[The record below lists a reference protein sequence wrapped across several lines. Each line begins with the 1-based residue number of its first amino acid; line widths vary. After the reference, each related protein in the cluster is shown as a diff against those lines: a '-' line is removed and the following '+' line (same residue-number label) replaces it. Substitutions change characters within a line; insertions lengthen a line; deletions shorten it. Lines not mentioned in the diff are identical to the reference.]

1 MPSMAEIIKESMP
14 GLASAIEK
22 NNERREKII
31 EKANF
36 ENVTLDE
43 RIKIL
48 KDDKR
53 KFSEFENRIL
63 KHYGVNLDPNI
74 KFIDIEQEKL
84 REYFSILDK
93 GKMDLF
99 IGKDLKVSPG
109 RPHGYF
115 EEQGDCHVLKK
126 RPVPILTNEF
136 SEDRAENFLK
146 KINLQ
151 LRNKGENK
159 ILKILEDMAY
169 NYKYKLITY
178 FDANPEFNNLESFR
192 KGFKNWRFSAIIY
205 SFGLDV
211 DFKFV
216 SLAAKYYWY
225 FYNGEKYQMTAE
237 EILEKALEENFEL
250 VPYSGF
256 LEIDLKEMEENFQE
270 NDFSSKKYEYEYE
283 DEEDDEEEIAFST
296 ENFIKPS
303 VLNEEK
309 ENQEKLQR
317 SSLEI
322 EGKNIFNDFEEVDKE
337 IPFLTENFNKN
348 SVLDE
353 EIENYEKIQESPLKL
368 EKKEVFNNIEKMDEE
383 LKKKNFIVRCGEENI
398 GEVLEIFEFL
408 SQRNSRLSFAVE
420 KQQDEYV
427 GGLIFQSHNYN
438 IKKLRKFFSEKVSI
452 SFSDKTAF
460 FDNFKGNFFK
470 INYSFEKMYTEFL
483 ENKDRKKLSEVK
495 NASEVEIKVLG
506 ELYKNGEERAL
517 ILPTNFDKLCPK
529 GLNEKQLNLL
539 CFLLGRDY
547 EDIAENSYT
556 FDELC
561 RLTCV
566 SPKNIIDDLNK
577 VYEKILQFAKENNE
591 TPAFA
596 KFEIDTEN
604 KILTYLKVS
613 ESSLVIFKPNEDF
626 KDPDNYIRFY
636 NSEFIKIKGTV
647 KKRFYFIMQQFIKT
661 GFIKRTMADL
671 IDSLDMS
678 KNHFFSTFV
687 EKAIKPILDYFSIFG
702 LRLTKNV
709 KNCKNFF
716 EFVFKA
722 YKPEASEA
730 NFKKQSQLEEKVVKE
745 LKELQRKEG
754 EKLTLGTFV
763 NYFTQNFFKPLKLSR
778 TLKNRIGE
786 MCSELSRS
794 KVHFE
799 IS

>member
-1 MPSMAEIIKESMP
+1 MQSMAEIIKESMP

-48 KDDKR
+48 KDNQR
-53 KFSEFENRIL
+53 KFSKFENRIL

-84 REYFSILDK
+84 REYFSVLDK

-109 RPHGYF
+109 RPHGYL

-146 KINLQ
+146 KINSE

-159 ILKILEDMAY
+159 ILKILEDMAC

-178 FDANPEFNNLESFR
+178 FDANPVFNNLESFR

-216 SLAAKYYWY
+216 SLAAKYFWY
-225 FYNGEKYQMTAE
+225 FYNGEKYQLTAK
-237 EILEKALEENFEL
+237 EILEKAIEENFEL
-250 VPYSGF
+250 IPYSEF

-270 NDFSSKKYEYEYE
+270 NDFNSRKYEYK
-283 DEEDDEEEIAFST
+283 DEEEVAFSV
-296 ENFIKPS
+296 ENSIEPS
-303 VLNEEK
+303 VSNEEI

-317 SSLEI
+317 NSLEL
-322 EGKNIFNDFEEVDKE
+322 EEKNVFKNLGKFDKE
-337 IPFLTENFNKN
+337 ISFSTEKFVEP
-348 SVLDE
+348 SVSNE
-353 EIENYEKIQESPLKL
+353 EIENFERIPLKP
-368 EKKEVFNNIEKMDEE
+368 EKKEIFNKIEKSDEE
-383 LKKKNFIVRCGEENI
+383 LKKKNFIVRCNEDNI

-408 SQRNSRLSFAVE
+408 AQRNSRLSFAVE

-452 SFSDKTAF
+452 NFSDKIDF
-460 FDNFKGNFFK
+460 FNNFKGDFFK
-470 INYSFEKMYTEFL
+470 INYSFERLYTEFL
-483 ENKDRKKLSEVK
+483 ENKDRKKLSKEK
-495 NASEVEIKVLG
+495 NTSEVEIKVLG

-577 VYEKILQFAKENNE
+577 VYKKILQFAKENNE

-722 YKPEASEA
+722 YKPEVSEA
-730 NFKKQSQLEEKVVKE
+730 KFKKQSQLEEKVVKE

>member
-1 MPSMAEIIKESMP
+1 MQSMAEIIKESMP

-48 KDDKR
+48 KDNQR
-53 KFSEFENRIL
+53 KFSKFENRIL

-84 REYFSILDK
+84 REYFSVLDK

-109 RPHGYF
+109 RPHGYL

-146 KINLQ
+146 KINSE

-159 ILKILEDMAY
+159 ILKILEDMAC

-178 FDANPEFNNLESFR
+178 FDANPVFNNLESFR
-192 KGFKNWRFSAIIY
+192 KGFENWRFSAIIY

-216 SLAAKYYWY
+216 SLAAKYFWY
-225 FYNGEKYQMTAE
+225 FYNGEKYQLTAK
-237 EILEKALEENFEL
+237 EILEKAIEENFEL
-250 VPYSGF
+250 IPYSEF

-270 NDFSSKKYEYEYE
+270 NDFNSRKYEYK
-283 DEEDDEEEIAFST
+283 DEEEVAFSVENSIEPSVSNEEI
-296 ENFIKPS
+296 ENFERNPLKP
-303 VLNEEK
+303 EK
-309 ENQEKLQR
+309 K
-317 SSLEI
+317 
-322 EGKNIFNDFEEVDKE
+322 
-337 IPFLTENFNKN
+337 ENFNK
-348 SVLDE
+348 
-353 EIENYEKIQESPLKL
+353 
-368 EKKEVFNNIEKMDEE
+368 IEKFDEE
-383 LKKKNFIVRCGEENI
+383 LKKKNFIIRCNEDNI

-408 SQRNSRLSFAVE
+408 AQRNSRLSFAVE

-452 SFSDKTAF
+452 NFSDKSDF
-460 FDNFKGNFFK
+460 FNNFKGDFFK
-470 INYSFEKMYTEFL
+470 INYSFERLYTEFL
-483 ENKDRKKLSEVK
+483 ENKDRKKLSEEK
-495 NASEVEIKVLG
+495 NASDVEIKVLG

-561 RLTCV
+561 RLTRV
-566 SPKNIIDDLNK
+566 SKKSIINDLNK
-577 VYEKILQFAKENNE
+577 VYEKILDFAKENNE
-591 TPAFA
+591 IPAFE
-596 KFEIDTEN
+596 KFEIDVEN
-604 KILTYLKVS
+604 ESLTYLKVS

-661 GFIKRTMADL
+661 GFIKRTMTDL

-722 YKPEASEA
+722 YKPEVSEA
-730 NFKKQSQLEEKVVKE
+730 KFKKQSQLEEKVVKE

>member
-14 GLASAIEK
+14 ELASAMKKTREK
-22 NNERREKII
+22 REKII
-31 EKANF
+31 KEANF
-36 ENVTLDE
+36 KDVTYDE
-43 RIKIL
+43 RIKFL

-53 KFSEFENRIL
+53 KFSKFENRIL
-63 KHYGVNLDPNI
+63 RDYGINLDPDI

-84 REYFSILDK
+84 REYFSVLDK

-109 RPHGYF
+109 RPHGYL
-115 EEQGDCHVLKK
+115 EELGDCHVLKE
-126 RPVPILTNEF
+126 RVVPILTNEF

-146 KINLQ
+146 KINLE
-151 LRNKGENK
+151 LETKGENK
-159 ILKILEDMAY
+159 ILKILEDMAC
-169 NYKYKLITY
+169 NYKQKLIIY
-178 FDANPEFNNLESFR
+178 FNADPKFNDMEIFR
-192 KGFKNWRFSAIIY
+192 SGFKNRRFSNIIY
-205 SFGLDV
+205 LFGLDV

-216 SLAAKYYWY
+216 SLAAKYFWY
-225 FYNGEKYQMTAE
+225 FYNGEKYQLSAE
-237 EILEKALEENFEL
+237 EILEKATEENFEL
-250 VPYSGF
+250 IPYSVF
-256 LEIDLKEMEENFQE
+256 LEIELKEMEENFQ
-270 NDFSSKKYEYEYE
+270 NNNFSSKEYKN
-283 DEEDDEEEIAFST
+283 EEEVSFLS
-296 ENFIKPS
+296 ENS
-303 VLNEEK
+303 VELSVSEEEK
-309 ENQEKLQR
+309 
-317 SSLEI
+317 
-322 EGKNIFNDFEEVDKE
+322 
-337 IPFLTENFNKN
+337 
-348 SVLDE
+348 
-353 EIENYEKIQESPLKL
+353 ENYEKIQRSSLKSEENGCQTFS
-368 EKKEVFNNIEKMDEE
+368 EKDVLNKIEKSDEE
-383 LKKKNFIVRCGEENI
+383 LKKKNFIVRCNEDNI

-408 SQRNSRLSFAVE
+408 AQRNSRLSFAVE

-452 SFSDKTAF
+452 NFSDKADF
-460 FDNFKGNFFK
+460 FNNFKGNFFK
-470 INYSFEKMYTEFL
+470 INYSFERLYTEFL
-483 ENKDRKKLSEVK
+483 ENKDRKKLSEEK
-495 NASEVEIKVLG
+495 NNSEVEIKVLG

-566 SPKNIIDDLNK
+566 SKKSIINDLNK
-577 VYEKILQFAKENNE
+577 VYEKILEFAKENNE
-591 TPAFA
+591 NLAFE
-596 KFEIDTEN
+596 KFEIDIEN
-604 KILTYLKVS
+604 ESLTYLKVS

-722 YKPEASEA
+722 YKPEVSEA
-730 NFKKQSQLEEKVVKE
+730 KFNKQSQLEEKVVKE

-794 KVHFE
+794 RVHFE

>member
-1 MPSMAEIIKESMP
+1 MQSMAEIIKESMP

-22 NNERREKII
+22 NNERKEKIV

-36 ENVTLDE
+36 ENVTIEE

-48 KDDKR
+48 QDDKR
-53 KFSEFENRIL
+53 KFSGFENRIL

-109 RPHGYF
+109 RPHGYL
-115 EEQGDCHVLKK
+115 EEQGDCHVLRK

-169 NYKYKLITY
+169 NYKCKLITY
-178 FDANPEFNNLESFR
+178 FDADPKFNNLENFR
-192 KGFKNWRFSAIIY
+192 KAFKNWRFSGIIY
-205 SFGLDV
+205 SFGLDIN
-211 DFKFV
+211 FKFV
-216 SLAAKYYWY
+216 SLAAKYFWY
-225 FYNGEKYQMTAE
+225 FYNGKKYQLTAK
-237 EILEKALEENFEL
+237 EILEKAIEENFEL
-250 VPYSGF
+250 ISYSKF

-270 NDFSSKKYEYEYE
+270 NDFNSRKYEYK
-283 DEEDDEEEIAFST
+283 DEEEVAFST
-296 ENFIKPS
+296 KNFIEPS

-309 ENQEKLQR
+309 ENQENLQR
-317 SSLEI
+317 SSFELEENSTEKSVEPSVSNKKI
-322 EGKNIFNDFEEVDKE
+322 ENFERIPLKPEKREIFNK
-337 IPFLTENFNKN
+337 
-348 SVLDE
+348 
-353 EIENYEKIQESPLKL
+353 
-368 EKKEVFNNIEKMDEE
+368 IEKFDEE
-383 LKKKNFIVRCGEENI
+383 LKKKNFIVRCNEDNI

-408 SQRNSRLSFAVE
+408 AQRNSRLSFAVE

-452 SFSDKTAF
+452 NFSDKSDF
-460 FDNFKGNFFK
+460 FNNFKGDFFK
-470 INYSFEKMYTEFL
+470 INYSFERLYTEFL
-483 ENKDRKKLSEVK
+483 ENKDRKKLSEEK
-495 NASEVEIKVLG
+495 NTSEVEIKVLG

-561 RLTCV
+561 RLTSV
-566 SPKNIIDDLNK
+566 PKKSIINDLNK
-577 VYEKILQFAKENNE
+577 VYEKILEFAKENNE
-591 TPAFA
+591 NPAFE
-596 KFEIDTEN
+596 KFEIDIEN
-604 KILTYLKVS
+604 ESLTYLKVS

-722 YKPEASEA
+722 YKPEVSEA
-730 NFKKQSQLEEKVVKE
+730 KFKKQSQFEEKVVKE

>member
-14 GLASAIEK
+14 ELASAMKKTREK
-22 NNERREKII
+22 REKII
-31 EKANF
+31 KEANF
-36 ENVTLDE
+36 KDVTYDE
-43 RIKIL
+43 RIKFL

-53 KFSEFENRIL
+53 KFSKFENRIL
-63 KHYGVNLDPNI
+63 RDYGINLDPDI

-84 REYFSILDK
+84 REYFSVLDK

-109 RPHGYF
+109 RPHGYL
-115 EEQGDCHVLKK
+115 EELGDCHVLKE
-126 RPVPILTNEF
+126 RVVPILTNEF

-146 KINLQ
+146 KINLE
-151 LRNKGENK
+151 LETKGENK
-159 ILKILEDMAY
+159 ILKILEDMAC
-169 NYKYKLITY
+169 NYKQKLIIY
-178 FDANPEFNNLESFR
+178 FNADPKFNDMEIFR
-192 KGFKNWRFSAIIY
+192 SGFKNRRFSNIIY
-205 SFGLDV
+205 LFGLDV

-216 SLAAKYYWY
+216 SLAAKYFWY
-225 FYNGEKYQMTAE
+225 FYNGEKYQLSAE
-237 EILEKALEENFEL
+237 EILEKATEENFEL
-250 VPYSGF
+250 IPYSVF
-256 LEIDLKEMEENFQE
+256 LEIELKEMEENFQ
-270 NDFSSKKYEYEYE
+270 NNNFSSKEYKN
-283 DEEDDEEEIAFST
+283 EEEVSFLS
-296 ENFIKPS
+296 ENS
-303 VLNEEK
+303 VELSVSEEEK
-309 ENQEKLQR
+309 
-317 SSLEI
+317 
-322 EGKNIFNDFEEVDKE
+322 
-337 IPFLTENFNKN
+337 
-348 SVLDE
+348 
-353 EIENYEKIQESPLKL
+353 ENYEKIQRSSLKSEENGCQTFS
-368 EKKEVFNNIEKMDEE
+368 EKDVLNKIEKSDEE
-383 LKKKNFIVRCGEENI
+383 LKKKNFIVRCNEDNI

-408 SQRNSRLSFAVE
+408 AQRNSRLFFAVE

-452 SFSDKTAF
+452 NFSDKADF
-460 FDNFKGNFFK
+460 FNNFKGNFFK
-470 INYSFEKMYTEFL
+470 INYSFERLYTEFL
-483 ENKDRKKLSEVK
+483 ENKDRKKLSEEK
-495 NASEVEIKVLG
+495 NTSEVEIKVLG

-566 SPKNIIDDLNK
+566 SKKSIINDLNK
-577 VYEKILQFAKENNE
+577 VYEKILEFAKENNE
-591 TPAFA
+591 NPAFE
-596 KFEIDTEN
+596 KFEIDIEN
-604 KILTYLKVS
+604 ESLTYLKVS

-722 YKPEASEA
+722 YKPEVSEA
-730 NFKKQSQLEEKVVKE
+730 KFNKQSQLEEKVVKE

-794 KVHFE
+794 RVHFE

>member
-14 GLASAIEK
+14 ELASAMKKTREK
-22 NNERREKII
+22 REKII
-31 EKANF
+31 KEANF
-36 ENVTLDE
+36 KDVTYDE
-43 RIKIL
+43 RIKFL

-53 KFSEFENRIL
+53 KFSKFENRIL
-63 KHYGVNLDPNI
+63 RDYGINLDPDI

-84 REYFSILDK
+84 REYFSVLDK

-109 RPHGYF
+109 RPHGYL
-115 EEQGDCHVLKK
+115 EELGDCHVLKE
-126 RPVPILTNEF
+126 RVVPILTNEF

-146 KINLQ
+146 KINLE
-151 LRNKGENK
+151 LETKGENK
-159 ILKILEDMAY
+159 ILKILEDMAC
-169 NYKYKLITY
+169 NYKQKLIIY
-178 FDANPEFNNLESFR
+178 FNADPKFNDMEIFR
-192 KGFKNWRFSAIIY
+192 SGFKNRRFSNIIY
-205 SFGLDV
+205 LFGLDV

-216 SLAAKYYWY
+216 SLAAKYFWY
-225 FYNGEKYQMTAE
+225 FYNGEKYQLSAE
-237 EILEKALEENFEL
+237 EILEKATEENFEL
-250 VPYSGF
+250 IPYSVF
-256 LEIDLKEMEENFQE
+256 LEIELKEMEENFQ
-270 NDFSSKKYEYEYE
+270 NNNFSSKEYKN
-283 DEEDDEEEIAFST
+283 EEEVSFLS
-296 ENFIKPS
+296 ENS
-303 VLNEEK
+303 VELSVSEEEK
-309 ENQEKLQR
+309 
-317 SSLEI
+317 
-322 EGKNIFNDFEEVDKE
+322 
-337 IPFLTENFNKN
+337 
-348 SVLDE
+348 
-353 EIENYEKIQESPLKL
+353 ENYEKIQRSSLKSEENGCQTFS
-368 EKKEVFNNIEKMDEE
+368 EKDVLNKIEKSDEE
-383 LKKKNFIVRCGEENI
+383 LKKKNFIVRCNEDNI

-408 SQRNSRLSFAVE
+408 AQRNSRLSFAVE

-452 SFSDKTAF
+452 NFSDKADF
-460 FDNFKGNFFK
+460 FNNFKGNFFK
-470 INYSFEKMYTEFL
+470 INYSFERLYTEFL
-483 ENKDRKKLSEVK
+483 ENKDRKKLSEEK
-495 NASEVEIKVLG
+495 NTSEVEIKVLG

-566 SPKNIIDDLNK
+566 SKKSIINDLNK
-577 VYEKILQFAKENNE
+577 VYEKILEFAKENNE
-591 TPAFA
+591 NPAFE
-596 KFEIDTEN
+596 KFEIDIEN
-604 KILTYLKVS
+604 ESLTYLKVS

-722 YKPEASEA
+722 YKPEVSEA
-730 NFKKQSQLEEKVVKE
+730 KFNKQSQLEEKVVKE

-794 KVHFE
+794 RVHFE

>member
-1 MPSMAEIIKESMP
+1 M
-14 GLASAIEK
+14 
-22 NNERREKII
+22 
-31 EKANF
+31 
-36 ENVTLDE
+36 
-43 RIKIL
+43 
-48 KDDKR
+48 
-53 KFSEFENRIL
+53 
-63 KHYGVNLDPNI
+63 
-74 KFIDIEQEKL
+74 
-84 REYFSILDK
+84 
-93 GKMDLF
+93 
-99 IGKDLKVSPG
+99 
-109 RPHGYF
+109 
-115 EEQGDCHVLKK
+115 
-126 RPVPILTNEF
+126 
-136 SEDRAENFLK
+136 
-146 KINLQ
+146 
-151 LRNKGENK
+151 
-159 ILKILEDMAY
+159 
-169 NYKYKLITY
+169 
-178 FDANPEFNNLESFR
+178 
-192 KGFKNWRFSAIIY
+192 
-205 SFGLDV
+205 
-211 DFKFV
+211 
-216 SLAAKYYWY
+216 
-225 FYNGEKYQMTAE
+225 
-237 EILEKALEENFEL
+237 
-250 VPYSGF
+250 
-256 LEIDLKEMEENFQE
+256 
-270 NDFSSKKYEYEYE
+270 
-283 DEEDDEEEIAFST
+283 
-296 ENFIKPS
+296 
-303 VLNEEK
+303 
-309 ENQEKLQR
+309 
-317 SSLEI
+317 
-322 EGKNIFNDFEEVDKE
+322 
-337 IPFLTENFNKN
+337 
-348 SVLDE
+348 
-353 EIENYEKIQESPLKL
+353 
-368 EKKEVFNNIEKMDEE
+368 
-383 LKKKNFIVRCGEENI
+383 
-398 GEVLEIFEFL
+398 
-408 SQRNSRLSFAVE
+408 E

-483 ENKDRKKLSEVK
+483 ENKDRKKLTEEK
-495 NASEVEIKVLG
+495 NHSEVEIKVLG

-566 SPKNIIDDLNK
+566 SKKSIINDLNK
-577 VYEKILQFAKENNE
+577 VYEKILKFAKENNE
-591 TPAFA
+591 NPAFE
-596 KFEIDTEN
+596 KFEIDVEN
-604 KILTYLKVS
+604 ESLTYLKVS
-613 ESSLVIFKPNEDF
+613 ESSLVIFKPNEDV

-722 YKPEASEA
+722 YKPEVSEA
-730 NFKKQSQLEEKVVKE
+730 KFKKQSQLEEKVVKE

>member
-14 GLASAIEK
+14 ELASAMEK
-22 NNERREKII
+22 TREKREKII
-31 EKANF
+31 KEANF
-36 ENVTLDE
+36 KDVTYDE
-43 RIKIL
+43 RIKFL

-53 KFSEFENRIL
+53 KFSKFENRIL
-63 KHYGVNLDPNI
+63 RDYGINLDPDI
-74 KFIDIEQEKL
+74 KFIDIKQEKL
-84 REYFSILDK
+84 REYFSVLDK

-115 EEQGDCHVLKK
+115 EELGDCHVLKE
-126 RPVPILTNEF
+126 RVVPILTNEF

-146 KINLQ
+146 KINLE
-151 LRNKGENK
+151 LETKGEDK
-159 ILKILEDMAY
+159 ILKILEDMAC
-169 NYKYKLITY
+169 NYKQKLIIY
-178 FDANPEFNNLESFR
+178 FNADPKFNDMEIFR
-192 KGFKNWRFSAIIY
+192 SGFKNRRFSNIIY
-205 SFGLDV
+205 LFGLDV

-216 SLAAKYYWY
+216 SLAAKYFWY
-225 FYNGEKYQMTAE
+225 FYNGEKYQLSAE
-237 EILEKALEENFEL
+237 EILEKATEENFEL

-256 LEIDLKEMEENFQE
+256 LEIELKEIEENFQE
-270 NDFSSKKYEYEYE
+270 NNFNSKKYEYK
-283 DEEDDEEEIAFST
+283 DEKEVAFPT
-296 ENFIKPS
+296 ENLIKPS
-303 VLNEEK
+303 VSNEKK
-309 ENQEKLQR
+309 ENQENLRR
-317 SSLEI
+317 SSLEL
-322 EGKNIFNDFEEVDKE
+322 EEKNIFKNLEKFDKE
-337 IPFLTENFNKN
+337 ISFSTEKFIEPSVSNEETENF
-348 SVLDE
+348 
-353 EIENYEKIQESPLKL
+353 ESIPLKP
-368 EKKEVFNNIEKMDEE
+368 EKKEIFNKIEKIDEE
-383 LKKKNFIVRCGEENI
+383 LKKKNFIVRCNEDNI

-408 SQRNSRLSFAVE
+408 AQRNSRLSFAVE

-452 SFSDKTAF
+452 NFSDKSDF
-460 FDNFKGNFFK
+460 FNNFKGDFFK
-470 INYSFEKMYTEFL
+470 INYSFEKLYTEFL
-483 ENKDRKKLSEVK
+483 ENKDRKKLSEEK

-566 SPKNIIDDLNK
+566 SKKSIINDLNK
-577 VYEKILQFAKENNE
+577 VYEKILEFAKENNE
-591 TPAFA
+591 NPAFE
-596 KFEIDTEN
+596 KFKIDVEN
-604 KILTYLKVS
+604 ESLTYLKVS
-613 ESSLVIFKPNEDF
+613 ESSLVIFKPNEDV

-636 NSEFIKIKGTV
+636 NSEFVKIKGTV

-722 YKPEASEA
+722 YKPEISEA
-730 NFKKQSQLEEKVVKE
+730 KFKKQSQFEEKVVKE

>member
-1 MPSMAEIIKESMP
+1 VVVMQSMAEIIKESMP

-48 KDDKR
+48 KDNQR
-53 KFSEFENRIL
+53 KFSKFENRIL

-84 REYFSILDK
+84 REYFSVLDK

-109 RPHGYF
+109 RPHGYL

-146 KINLQ
+146 KINSE

-159 ILKILEDMAY
+159 ILKILEDMAC

-178 FDANPEFNNLESFR
+178 FDANPVFNNLESFR
-192 KGFKNWRFSAIIY
+192 KGFENWRFSAIIY

-216 SLAAKYYWY
+216 SLAAKYFWY
-225 FYNGEKYQMTAE
+225 FYNGEKYQLTAK
-237 EILEKALEENFEL
+237 EILEKAIEENFEL
-250 VPYSGF
+250 IPYSEF

-270 NDFSSKKYEYEYE
+270 NDFNSRKYEYK
-283 DEEDDEEEIAFST
+283 DEEEVAFSVENSIEPSVSNEEI
-296 ENFIKPS
+296 ENFERNPLKP
-303 VLNEEK
+303 EK
-309 ENQEKLQR
+309 K
-317 SSLEI
+317 
-322 EGKNIFNDFEEVDKE
+322 
-337 IPFLTENFNKN
+337 ENFNK
-348 SVLDE
+348 
-353 EIENYEKIQESPLKL
+353 
-368 EKKEVFNNIEKMDEE
+368 IEKFDEE
-383 LKKKNFIVRCGEENI
+383 LKKKNFIIRCNEDNI

-408 SQRNSRLSFAVE
+408 AQRNSRLSFAVE

-452 SFSDKTAF
+452 NFSDKSDF
-460 FDNFKGNFFK
+460 FNNFKGDFFK
-470 INYSFEKMYTEFL
+470 INYSFERLYTEFL
-483 ENKDRKKLSEVK
+483 ENKDRKKLSEEK
-495 NASEVEIKVLG
+495 NASDVEIKVLG

-561 RLTCV
+561 RLTRV
-566 SPKNIIDDLNK
+566 SKKSIINDLNK
-577 VYEKILQFAKENNE
+577 VYEKILDFAKENNE
-591 TPAFA
+591 IPAFE
-596 KFEIDTEN
+596 KFEIDVEN
-604 KILTYLKVS
+604 ESLTYLKVS

-661 GFIKRTMADL
+661 GFIKRTMTDL

-722 YKPEASEA
+722 YKPEVSEA
-730 NFKKQSQLEEKVVKE
+730 KFKKQSQLEEKVVKE

>member
-14 GLASAIEK
+14 ELASAMEK
-22 NNERREKII
+22 TREKREKVI
-31 EKANF
+31 ERANF
-36 ENVTLDE
+36 EDVTYDE
-43 RIKIL
+43 RIKFL

-53 KFSEFENRIL
+53 KFSKFENRIL
-63 KHYGVNLDPNI
+63 RDYGINLDPDI

-84 REYFSILDK
+84 REYFSVLDK

-109 RPHGYF
+109 RPHGYL
-115 EEQGDCHVLKK
+115 EELGDCHVLKE
-126 RPVPILTNEF
+126 RVVPILTNEF
-136 SEDRAENFLK
+136 SEDRPENFLK
-146 KINLQ
+146 KINLE
-151 LRNKGENK
+151 LETKGEDK
-159 ILKILEDMAY
+159 ILKILEDMAC
-169 NYKYKLITY
+169 NYKQKLITY
-178 FDANPEFNNLESFR
+178 FDADPKLNDMEIFR
-192 KGFKNWRFSAIIY
+192 NSFKNRRFSNIIY
-205 SFGLDV
+205 LFGLDV
-211 DFKFV
+211 NFKFI
-216 SLAAKYYWY
+216 SLAAKYFWY
-225 FYNGEKYQMTAE
+225 FYNGENYQLTAE
-237 EILEKALEENFEL
+237 EILEKAIEENFEL

-256 LEIDLKEMEENFQE
+256 LEIELNEMEENFQE
-270 NDFSSKKYEYEYE
+270 NDFNSRKYEYK
-283 DEEDDEEEIAFST
+283 DEEEVAFST
-296 ENFIKPS
+296 ENFIEPS
-303 VLNEEK
+303 VSNEEK
-309 ENQEKLQR
+309 ENQENLQR
-317 SSLEI
+317 SSLEL
-322 EGKNIFNDFEEVDKE
+322 EEKNVFKNLEKFDKE
-337 IPFLTENFNKN
+337 ISFSTKKFVEPFVLNEEIEKFEGNPLKPEKKENFNK
-348 SVLDE
+348 
-353 EIENYEKIQESPLKL
+353 
-368 EKKEVFNNIEKMDEE
+368 IEKSDEE
-383 LKKKNFIVRCGEENI
+383 LKKKNFIVRCNEDNI
-398 GEVLEIFEFL
+398 GEVLKIFEFL
-408 SQRNSRLSFAVE
+408 AQRNSRLSFAVE

-452 SFSDKTAF
+452 NFSDKADF
-460 FDNFKGNFFK
+460 FNNFKGNFFK
-470 INYSFEKMYTEFL
+470 INYSFERLYTEFS
-483 ENKDRKKLSEVK
+483 ENKDRKKLTEEK
-495 NASEVEIKVLG
+495 NHSEVEIKVLG

-566 SPKNIIDDLNK
+566 SKKSIINDLNK
-577 VYEKILQFAKENNE
+577 VYEKILKFAKENNE
-591 TPAFA
+591 NPAFE
-596 KFEIDTEN
+596 KFEIDVEN
-604 KILTYLKVS
+604 ESLTYLKVS
-613 ESSLVIFKPNEDF
+613 ESSLVIFKPNEDV

-722 YKPEASEA
+722 YKPEVSEA
-730 NFKKQSQLEEKVVKE
+730 KFKKQSQLEEKVVKE

>member
-1 MPSMAEIIKESMP
+1 MQSMAEIIKESMP

-48 KDDKR
+48 KDNQR
-53 KFSEFENRIL
+53 KFSKFENRIL

-84 REYFSILDK
+84 REYFSVLDK

-109 RPHGYF
+109 RPHGYL

-146 KINLQ
+146 KINSE

-159 ILKILEDMAY
+159 ILKILEDMAC

-178 FDANPEFNNLESFR
+178 FDANPVFNNLESFR

-216 SLAAKYYWY
+216 SLAAKYFWY
-225 FYNGEKYQMTAE
+225 FYNGEKYQLTAK
-237 EILEKALEENFEL
+237 EILEKAIEENFEL
-250 VPYSGF
+250 IPYSKF

-270 NDFSSKKYEYEYE
+270 NDFNSRKYEYK
-283 DEEDDEEEIAFST
+283 DEEEVAFSV
-296 ENFIKPS
+296 ENSIEPS
-303 VLNEEK
+303 VSNEEI

-317 SSLEI
+317 SSLEL
-322 EGKNIFNDFEEVDKE
+322 EEKNVFKNLGKFDKE
-337 IPFLTENFNKN
+337 ISFSTEKFVEPFVLNEEIENFERNPLKPEKKENFNK
-348 SVLDE
+348 
-353 EIENYEKIQESPLKL
+353 
-368 EKKEVFNNIEKMDEE
+368 IEKFDEE
-383 LKKKNFIVRCGEENI
+383 LKKKNFIIRCNEDNI

-408 SQRNSRLSFAVE
+408 AQRNSRLSFAVE

-452 SFSDKTAF
+452 NFSDKSDF
-460 FDNFKGNFFK
+460 FNNFKGDFFK
-470 INYSFEKMYTEFL
+470 INYSFERLYTEFL
-483 ENKDRKKLSEVK
+483 ENKDRKKLSEEK
-495 NASEVEIKVLG
+495 NASDVEIKVLG

-561 RLTCV
+561 RLTRV
-566 SPKNIIDDLNK
+566 SKKSIINDLNK
-577 VYEKILQFAKENNE
+577 VYEKILDFAKENNE
-591 TPAFA
+591 IPAFE
-596 KFEIDTEN
+596 KFEIDVEN
-604 KILTYLKVS
+604 ESLTYLKVS

-661 GFIKRTMADL
+661 GFIKRTMTDL

-722 YKPEASEA
+722 YKPEVSEA
-730 NFKKQSQLEEKVVKE
+730 KFKKQSQLEEKVVKE

>member
-14 GLASAIEK
+14 ELASAMKKTREK
-22 NNERREKII
+22 REKII
-31 EKANF
+31 KEANF
-36 ENVTLDE
+36 KDVTYDE
-43 RIKIL
+43 RIKFL

-53 KFSEFENRIL
+53 KFSKFENRIL
-63 KHYGVNLDPNI
+63 RDYGINLDPDI

-84 REYFSILDK
+84 REYFSVLDK

-109 RPHGYF
+109 RPHGYL
-115 EEQGDCHVLKK
+115 EELGDCHVLKE
-126 RPVPILTNEF
+126 RVVPILTNEF

-146 KINLQ
+146 KINLE
-151 LRNKGENK
+151 LETKGENK
-159 ILKILEDMAY
+159 ILKILEDMAC
-169 NYKYKLITY
+169 NYKQKLIIY
-178 FDANPEFNNLESFR
+178 FNADPKFNDMEIFR
-192 KGFKNWRFSAIIY
+192 SGFKNRRFSNIIY
-205 SFGLDV
+205 LFGLDV

-216 SLAAKYYWY
+216 SLAAKYFWY
-225 FYNGEKYQMTAE
+225 FYNGEKYQLSAE
-237 EILEKALEENFEL
+237 EILEKATEENFEL
-250 VPYSGF
+250 IPYSVF
-256 LEIDLKEMEENFQE
+256 LEIELKEMEENFQ
-270 NDFSSKKYEYEYE
+270 NNNFSSKEYKN
-283 DEEDDEEEIAFST
+283 EEEVSFLS
-296 ENFIKPS
+296 ENS
-303 VLNEEK
+303 VELSVSEEEK
-309 ENQEKLQR
+309 
-317 SSLEI
+317 
-322 EGKNIFNDFEEVDKE
+322 
-337 IPFLTENFNKN
+337 
-348 SVLDE
+348 
-353 EIENYEKIQESPLKL
+353 ENYEKIQRSSLKSEENGCQTFS
-368 EKKEVFNNIEKMDEE
+368 EKDVLNKIEKSDEE
-383 LKKKNFIVRCGEENI
+383 LKKKNFIVRCNEDNI

-408 SQRNSRLSFAVE
+408 AQRNSRLSFAVE

-452 SFSDKTAF
+452 NFSDKADF
-460 FDNFKGNFFK
+460 FNNFKGNFFK
-470 INYSFEKMYTEFL
+470 INYSFERLYTEFL
-483 ENKDRKKLSEVK
+483 ENKDRKKLSEEK
-495 NASEVEIKVLG
+495 NTSEVEIKVLG

-566 SPKNIIDDLNK
+566 SKKSIINDLNK
-577 VYEKILQFAKENNE
+577 VYEKILEFAKENNE
-591 TPAFA
+591 NPAFE
-596 KFEIDTEN
+596 KFEIDVEN
-604 KILTYLKVS
+604 ESLTYLKVS

-722 YKPEASEA
+722 YKPEVSEA
-730 NFKKQSQLEEKVVKE
+730 KFNKQSQLEEKVVKE

-794 KVHFE
+794 RVHFE

>member
-1 MPSMAEIIKESMP
+1 MQSMAEIIKESMP

-48 KDDKR
+48 KDNQR
-53 KFSEFENRIL
+53 KFSKFENRIL

-84 REYFSILDK
+84 REYFSVLDK

-109 RPHGYF
+109 RPHGYL

-146 KINLQ
+146 KINSE

-159 ILKILEDMAY
+159 ILKILEDMAC

-178 FDANPEFNNLESFR
+178 FDANPVFNNLESFR

-216 SLAAKYYWY
+216 SLAAKYFWY
-225 FYNGEKYQMTAE
+225 FYNGEKYQLTAK
-237 EILEKALEENFEL
+237 EILEKAIEENFEL
-250 VPYSGF
+250 IPYSEF

-270 NDFSSKKYEYEYE
+270 NDFNSRKYEYK
-283 DEEDDEEEIAFST
+283 DEEEVAFSV
-296 ENFIKPS
+296 ENSIEPS
-303 VLNEEK
+303 VSN
-309 ENQEKLQR
+309 
-317 SSLEI
+317 
-322 EGKNIFNDFEEVDKE
+322 
-337 IPFLTENFNKN
+337 
-348 SVLDE
+348 E
-353 EIENYEKIQESPLKL
+353 EIENFERIPLKP
-368 EKKEVFNNIEKMDEE
+368 EKKEIFNKIEKSDEE
-383 LKKKNFIVRCGEENI
+383 LKKKNFIVRCNEDNI

-408 SQRNSRLSFAVE
+408 AQRNSRLSFAVE
-420 KQQDEYV
+420 KQQEEYV

-452 SFSDKTAF
+452 NFSDKIDF
-460 FDNFKGNFFK
+460 FNNFKGDFFK
-470 INYSFEKMYTEFL
+470 INYSFERLYTEFL
-483 ENKDRKKLSEVK
+483 ENKDRKKLSKEK
-495 NASEVEIKVLG
+495 NTSEVEIKVLG

-577 VYEKILQFAKENNE
+577 VYKKILQFAKENNE

-722 YKPEASEA
+722 YKPEVSEA
-730 NFKKQSQLEEKVVKE
+730 KFKKQSQLEEKVVKE

>member
-1 MPSMAEIIKESMP
+1 MPGMAEIIKESMP
-14 GLASAIEK
+14 ELASAMEK
-22 NNERREKII
+22 TREKREKVI
-31 EKANF
+31 ERANF
-36 ENVTLDE
+36 EDVTYDE
-43 RIKIL
+43 RIKFL

-53 KFSEFENRIL
+53 KFSKFENRIL
-63 KHYGVNLDPNI
+63 RDYGINLDPDI

-84 REYFSILDK
+84 REYFSVLDK

-109 RPHGYF
+109 RPHGYL
-115 EEQGDCHVLKK
+115 EELGDCHVLKE
-126 RPVPILTNEF
+126 RVVPILTNEF
-136 SEDRAENFLK
+136 SEDRPENFLK
-146 KINLQ
+146 KINLE
-151 LRNKGENK
+151 LETKGEDK
-159 ILKILEDMAY
+159 ILKILEDMAC
-169 NYKYKLITY
+169 NYKQKLITY
-178 FDANPEFNNLESFR
+178 FDADPKLNDMEIFR
-192 KGFKNWRFSAIIY
+192 NSFKNRRFSNIIY
-205 SFGLDV
+205 LFGLDV
-211 DFKFV
+211 NFKFI
-216 SLAAKYYWY
+216 SLAAKYFWY
-225 FYNGEKYQMTAE
+225 FYNGENYQLTAE
-237 EILEKALEENFEL
+237 EILEKAIEENFEL

-256 LEIDLKEMEENFQE
+256 LEIELNEMEENFQE
-270 NDFSSKKYEYEYE
+270 NDFNSRKYEYK
-283 DEEDDEEEIAFST
+283 DEEEVAFST
-296 ENFIKPS
+296 ENFIEPS
-303 VLNEEK
+303 VSNEEK
-309 ENQEKLQR
+309 ENQENLQR
-317 SSLEI
+317 SSLEL
-322 EGKNIFNDFEEVDKE
+322 EEKNVFKNLEKFDKE
-337 IPFLTENFNKN
+337 ISFSTKKFVEPFVLNEEIEKFEGNPLKPEKKENFNK
-348 SVLDE
+348 
-353 EIENYEKIQESPLKL
+353 
-368 EKKEVFNNIEKMDEE
+368 IEKSDKE
-383 LKKKNFIVRCGEENI
+383 LKKKNFIVRCNEDNI

-408 SQRNSRLSFAVE
+408 AQRNSRLSFAVE

-452 SFSDKTAF
+452 NFSDKADF
-460 FDNFKGNFFK
+460 FNNFKGNFFK
-470 INYSFEKMYTEFL
+470 INYSFERLYTEFS
-483 ENKDRKKLSEVK
+483 ENKDRKKLTEEK
-495 NASEVEIKVLG
+495 NHSEVEIKVLG

-566 SPKNIIDDLNK
+566 SKKSIINDLNK
-577 VYEKILQFAKENNE
+577 VYEKILKFAKENNE
-591 TPAFA
+591 NPAFE
-596 KFEIDTEN
+596 KFEIDVEN
-604 KILTYLKVS
+604 ESLTYLKVS
-613 ESSLVIFKPNEDF
+613 ESSLVIFKPNEDV

-722 YKPEASEA
+722 YKPEVSEA
-730 NFKKQSQLEEKVVKE
+730 KFKKQSQLEEKVVKE

>member
-1 MPSMAEIIKESMP
+1 MQSMAEIIKESMP

-109 RPHGYF
+109 RPHGYL
-115 EEQGDCHVLKK
+115 EEQGDCHLLKK

-146 KINLQ
+146 KINSE

-159 ILKILEDMAY
+159 ILKILEDMAC

-178 FDANPEFNNLESFR
+178 FDTNPVFNNLESFR

-216 SLAAKYYWY
+216 SLAAKYFWY
-225 FYNGEKYQMTAE
+225 FYNGEKYQMTAK

-256 LEIDLKEMEENFQE
+256 LEIDLKEMEEDFQE
-270 NDFSSKKYEYEYE
+270 NDFNSRKYEYK
-283 DEEDDEEEIAFST
+283 DEEEVAFSV
-296 ENFIKPS
+296 ENSIEPS
-303 VLNEEK
+303 VSNEEI

-317 SSLEI
+317 NSLEL
-322 EGKNIFNDFEEVDKE
+322 EEKNVFKNLGKFDKE
-337 IPFLTENFNKN
+337 ISFSTEKFVEP
-348 SVLDE
+348 SVSNE
-353 EIENYEKIQESPLKL
+353 EIENFERIPLKP
-368 EKKEVFNNIEKMDEE
+368 EKKEIFNKIEKSDEE
-383 LKKKNFIVRCGEENI
+383 LKKKNFIVRCNEDNI

-408 SQRNSRLSFAVE
+408 AQRNSRLSFAVE
-420 KQQDEYV
+420 KQQEEYV

-452 SFSDKTAF
+452 NFSDKIDF
-460 FDNFKGNFFK
+460 FNNFKGDFFK
-470 INYSFEKMYTEFL
+470 INYSFERLYTEFL
-483 ENKDRKKLSEVK
+483 ENKDRKKLSKEK
-495 NASEVEIKVLG
+495 NTSEVEIKVLG

-577 VYEKILQFAKENNE
+577 VYKKILQFAKENNE

-722 YKPEASEA
+722 YKPEVSEA
-730 NFKKQSQLEEKVVKE
+730 KFKKQSQLEEKVVKE

>member
-1 MPSMAEIIKESMP
+1 MQSMAEIIKESMP

-48 KDDKR
+48 KDNQR
-53 KFSEFENRIL
+53 KFSKFENRIL

-84 REYFSILDK
+84 REYFSVLDK

-109 RPHGYF
+109 RPHGYL

-146 KINLQ
+146 KINSE

-159 ILKILEDMAY
+159 ILKILEDMAC

-178 FDANPEFNNLESFR
+178 FDANPVFNNLESFR

-216 SLAAKYYWY
+216 SLAAKYFWY
-225 FYNGEKYQMTAE
+225 FYNGEKYQLTAK
-237 EILEKALEENFEL
+237 EILEKAIEENFEL
-250 VPYSGF
+250 IPYSEF

-270 NDFSSKKYEYEYE
+270 NDFNSRKYEYK
-283 DEEDDEEEIAFST
+283 DEEEVAFSV
-296 ENFIKPS
+296 ENSIEPS
-303 VLNEEK
+303 VSNEEI

-317 SSLEI
+317 NSLEL
-322 EGKNIFNDFEEVDKE
+322 EEKNVFKNLGKFDKE
-337 IPFLTENFNKN
+337 ISFSTEKFVEP
-348 SVLDE
+348 SVSNE
-353 EIENYEKIQESPLKL
+353 EIENFERIPLKP
-368 EKKEVFNNIEKMDEE
+368 EKKEIFNKIEKSDEE
-383 LKKKNFIVRCGEENI
+383 LKKKNFIVRCNEDNI

-408 SQRNSRLSFAVE
+408 AQRNSRLSFAVE
-420 KQQDEYV
+420 KQQEEYV

-452 SFSDKTAF
+452 NFSDKIDF
-460 FDNFKGNFFK
+460 FNNFKGDFFK
-470 INYSFEKMYTEFL
+470 INYSFERLYTEFL
-483 ENKDRKKLSEVK
+483 ENKDRKKLSKEK
-495 NASEVEIKVLG
+495 NTSEVEIKVLG

-577 VYEKILQFAKENNE
+577 VYKKILQFAKENNE

-722 YKPEASEA
+722 YKPEVSEA
-730 NFKKQSQLEEKVVKE
+730 KFKKQSQLEEKVVKE

>member
-14 GLASAIEK
+14 ELASAMEK
-22 NNERREKII
+22 TREKREKVI
-31 EKANF
+31 ERANF
-36 ENVTLDE
+36 EDVTYDE
-43 RIKIL
+43 RIKFL

-53 KFSEFENRIL
+53 KFSKFENRIL
-63 KHYGVNLDPNI
+63 RDYGINLDPDI

-84 REYFSILDK
+84 REYFSVLDK

-109 RPHGYF
+109 RPHGYL
-115 EEQGDCHVLKK
+115 EELGDCHVLKE
-126 RPVPILTNEF
+126 RVVPILTNEF
-136 SEDRAENFLK
+136 SEDRPENFLK
-146 KINLQ
+146 KINLE
-151 LRNKGENK
+151 LESKGEDK
-159 ILKILEDMAY
+159 ILKVLEDMAC
-169 NYKYKLITY
+169 NYKQKLITY
-178 FDANPEFNNLESFR
+178 FDADPKLNDMEIFR
-192 KGFKNWRFSAIIY
+192 NSFKNRRFSNIIY
-205 SFGLDV
+205 LFGLDV
-211 DFKFV
+211 NFKFI
-216 SLAAKYYWY
+216 SLAAKYFWY
-225 FYNGEKYQMTAE
+225 FYNGENYQLTAE
-237 EILEKALEENFEL
+237 KILEKAIGENFEL

-256 LEIDLKEMEENFQE
+256 LEIELNEMEENFQE
-270 NDFSSKKYEYEYE
+270 NDFNSRKYEYK
-283 DEEDDEEEIAFST
+283 DEEEVAFST
-296 ENFIKPS
+296 ENFIEPS
-303 VLNEEK
+303 VSNEEK
-309 ENQEKLQR
+309 ENQENLQR
-317 SSLEI
+317 SSLEL
-322 EGKNIFNDFEEVDKE
+322 EEKNIFKNLEKFDKE
-337 IPFLTENFNKN
+337 ISFSTKKFVEPFVLNEEIENFEGNPLKPEKKENFNK
-348 SVLDE
+348 
-353 EIENYEKIQESPLKL
+353 
-368 EKKEVFNNIEKMDEE
+368 IEKSDEE
-383 LKKKNFIVRCGEENI
+383 LKKKNFIVRCNEDNI

-408 SQRNSRLSFAVE
+408 AQRNSRLSFAVE

-452 SFSDKTAF
+452 NFSDKADF
-460 FDNFKGNFFK
+460 FNNFKGNFFK
-470 INYSFEKMYTEFL
+470 INYSFERLYTEFS
-483 ENKDRKKLSEVK
+483 ENKDRKKLTEEK
-495 NASEVEIKVLG
+495 NHSEVEIKVLG

-547 EDIAENSYT
+547 EDIAENSCT

-566 SPKNIIDDLNK
+566 SKKSIINDLNK
-577 VYEKILQFAKENNE
+577 VYEKILEFAKENNE
-591 TPAFA
+591 NPAFE
-596 KFEIDTEN
+596 KFEIDIEN
-604 KILTYLKVS
+604 ESLTYLKVS

-716 EFVFKA
+716 EFAFKA
-722 YKPEASEA
+722 YKPEVSEA
-730 NFKKQSQLEEKVVKE
+730 KFKKQSQLEEKVVKE

>member
-1 MPSMAEIIKESMP
+1 MRSMAEIIKESMP

-109 RPHGYF
+109 RPHGYL
-115 EEQGDCHVLKK
+115 EEQGDCHLLKK

-146 KINLQ
+146 KINSE

-159 ILKILEDMAY
+159 ILKILEDMAC

-178 FDANPEFNNLESFR
+178 FDANPVFNNLESFR

-216 SLAAKYYWY
+216 SLAAKYFWY
-225 FYNGEKYQMTAE
+225 FYNGEKYQMTAK

-256 LEIDLKEMEENFQE
+256 LEIDLKEMEEDFQE
-270 NDFSSKKYEYEYE
+270 NDFNSRKYEYK
-283 DEEDDEEEIAFST
+283 DEEEVAFSV
-296 ENFIKPS
+296 ENSIEPS
-303 VLNEEK
+303 VSNEEI

-317 SSLEI
+317 NSLEL
-322 EGKNIFNDFEEVDKE
+322 EEKNVFKNLGKFDKE
-337 IPFLTENFNKN
+337 ISFSTEKFVEP
-348 SVLDE
+348 SVSNE
-353 EIENYEKIQESPLKL
+353 EIENFERIPLKP
-368 EKKEVFNNIEKMDEE
+368 EKKEIFNKIEKSDEE
-383 LKKKNFIVRCGEENI
+383 LKKKNFIVRCNEDNI

-408 SQRNSRLSFAVE
+408 AQRNSRLSFAVE
-420 KQQDEYV
+420 KQQEEYV

-452 SFSDKTAF
+452 NFSDKIDF
-460 FDNFKGNFFK
+460 FNNFKGDFFK
-470 INYSFEKMYTEFL
+470 INYSFERLYTEFL
-483 ENKDRKKLSEVK
+483 ENKDRKKLSKEK
-495 NASEVEIKVLG
+495 NTSEVEIKVLG

-577 VYEKILQFAKENNE
+577 VYKKILQFAKENNE

-722 YKPEASEA
+722 YKPEVSEA
-730 NFKKQSQLEEKVVKE
+730 KFKKQSQLEEKVVKE

>member
-14 GLASAIEK
+14 ELASAMKKNREK
-22 NNERREKII
+22 REKII
-31 EKANF
+31 KEANF
-36 ENVTLDE
+36 KDVTYDE
-43 RIKIL
+43 RIKFL

-53 KFSEFENRIL
+53 KFSKFENRIL
-63 KHYGVNLDPNI
+63 RDYGINLDPDI

-84 REYFSILDK
+84 REYFSVLDK

-109 RPHGYF
+109 RPHGYL
-115 EEQGDCHVLKK
+115 EELGDCHVLKE
-126 RPVPILTNEF
+126 RVVPILTNEF

-146 KINLQ
+146 KINLE
-151 LRNKGENK
+151 LETKGENK
-159 ILKILEDMAY
+159 ILKILEDMAC
-169 NYKYKLITY
+169 NYKQKLIIY
-178 FDANPEFNNLESFR
+178 FNADPKFNDMEIFR
-192 KGFKNWRFSAIIY
+192 SGFKNRRFSNIIY
-205 SFGLDV
+205 LFGLDV

-216 SLAAKYYWY
+216 SLAAKYFWY
-225 FYNGEKYQMTAE
+225 FYNGEKYQLSAE
-237 EILEKALEENFEL
+237 EILEKATEENFEL
-250 VPYSGF
+250 IPYSVF
-256 LEIDLKEMEENFQE
+256 LEIELKEMEENFQ
-270 NDFSSKKYEYEYE
+270 NNNFSSKEYKN
-283 DEEDDEEEIAFST
+283 EEEVSFLSENSVEFSVS
-296 ENFIKPS
+296 E
-303 VLNEEK
+303 EEK
-309 ENQEKLQR
+309 
-317 SSLEI
+317 
-322 EGKNIFNDFEEVDKE
+322 
-337 IPFLTENFNKN
+337 
-348 SVLDE
+348 
-353 EIENYEKIQESPLKL
+353 ENYEKIQRSSLKSEENGCQTFS
-368 EKKEVFNNIEKMDEE
+368 EKDVLNKIEKSDEE
-383 LKKKNFIVRCGEENI
+383 LKKKNFIVRCNEDNI

-408 SQRNSRLSFAVE
+408 AQRNSRLSFGVE

-452 SFSDKTAF
+452 NFSDKADF
-460 FDNFKGNFFK
+460 FNNFKGNFFK
-470 INYSFEKMYTEFL
+470 INYSFERLYTEFL
-483 ENKDRKKLSEVK
+483 ENKDRKKLSEEK
-495 NASEVEIKVLG
+495 NTSEVEIKVLG

-566 SPKNIIDDLNK
+566 SKKSIINDLNK
-577 VYEKILQFAKENNE
+577 VYEKILEFAKENNE
-591 TPAFA
+591 NPAFE
-596 KFEIDTEN
+596 KFEIDVEN
-604 KILTYLKVS
+604 ESLTYLKVS

-722 YKPEASEA
+722 YKPEVSEA
-730 NFKKQSQLEEKVVKE
+730 KFNKQSQLEEKVVKE

-794 KVHFE
+794 RVHFE